1 MDAKTLK
8 ALEFEKILQAVS
20 HHTASKEAKD
30 KVMSIMPSAYLA
42 EIQEMLQEVSEAD
55 KILYEYGSSL
65 SFAIDDITV
74 ALDKASKMSVLSMGE
89 VLRVAIMLRV
99 ASSLRAS
106 IMKVPDQ
113 NVARIK
119 SRAGRL
125 YLDETLEKDIE
136 RSIISDSEMSDNA
149 SNELRIIRQRIKKM
163 GESIKAKLQTYIS
176 GSEYSKI
183 IQDNI
188 VTIRGDRYVVPV
200 KVECKN
206 AMPGL
211 IHDQSASGQT
221 VYIEPLAIVE
231 MNNTLKT
238 YMLEEDMEIERI
250 LRDFTYRISSGV
262 DDLRENYE
270 IITDLDVIFA
280 KAKYANLNKARMPLM
295 NDKGIVNISRGRH
308 PLIAKEKVVPTNIYL
323 GDKFDMLF
331 ITGPNTGGKT
341 VSLKLVGLFELM
353 AMSGLFIPCFEC
365 ELSVFTN
372 IFSDVGDEQSIENNL
387 STFSSH
393 IANIVRITENLDSK
407 SLILLD
413 ELGAGT
419 DPTEGASLA
428 VSISDF
434 IKNSS
439 AKAIIT
445 THFNEL
451 KEYAVVTDRVENA
464 SMDFD
469 PITYSPTYKLIIGTP
484 GASNAL
490 AISQKLGLNPE
501 IIAKAKASI
510 QKGKI
515 EFENVLASLEEARK
529 NAVENEEK
537 TKAMLEEAKVVAR
550 NAEQERNRLFVQR
563 ERLNENVK
571 KETKRLVQEAMSE
584 ANEIIDTLKSLI
596 DDPTEHNLFEARR
609 LRKSLT
615 KYVVDEI
622 NEFQGFGEEADGEIR
637 VGDTVLVQ
645 PLKVEGVVTSINE
658 NKATASVK
666 LGTLN
671 SNFKLKDLVKLKSA
685 KNTVVV
691 QQKSAHGIK
700 PRTDAFVPEIN
711 LIGQTV
717 MEASHTLTEYIDK
730 ALLAHVNEIRV
741 IHGHGSGKLRDG
753 MQRLLKKHASIDSIR
768 DGGYYEGGRGVT
780 IATLKR

>member
-1 MDAKTLK
+1 MDTKTLK
-8 ALEFEKILQAVS
+8 ALEFSKILNAISQ
-20 HHTASKEAKD
+20 HTASAEART
-30 KVMSIMPSAYLA
+30 KVMEIMPSSQLA
-42 EIQEMLQEVSEAD
+42 EINEMLAEVAEAD

-65 SFAIDDITV
+65 SFAIDDITDS
-74 ALDKASKMSVLSMGE
+74 LDKASKMSVLGMGE

-99 ASSLRAS
+99 ASSLRKS
-106 IMKVPDQ
+106 IIKVPTDE
-113 NVARIK
+113 VFRIK

-125 YLDETLEKDIE
+125 YLDESLEKDIE
-136 RSIISDSEMSDNA
+136 HAIISDTEMSDNA

-163 GESIKAKLQTYIS
+163 GESIKIKLQSYIS

-188 VTIRGDRYVVPV
+188 VTIRAGRYVVPV

-206 AMPGL
+206 AMAGL

-238 YMLEEDMEIERI
+238 YMLDEEMEIERI
-250 LRDFTYRISSGV
+250 LRDFTYRISVGV
-262 DDLRENYE
+262 DYLRENYT

-280 KAKYANLNKARMPLM
+280 KAKYANLHKARMPIM

-308 PLIAKEKVVPTNIYL
+308 PLIPRDQVVPTNIYL
-323 GDKFDMLF
+323 GEKFDMLF

-353 AMSGLFIPCFEC
+353 AMSGIFIPCFEC
-365 ELSVFTN
+365 ELSVFSN
-372 IFSDVGDEQSIENNL
+372 IFSDVGDEQSIERNL

-393 IANIVRITENLDSK
+393 IANIVRITENMDST

-419 DPTEGASLA
+419 DPTEGAALA

-434 IKNSS
+434 IKKSN

-469 PITYSPTYKLIIGTP
+469 PLTYSPTYKLIIGTP

-490 AISQKLGLNPE
+490 AISQKLGLNSE
-501 IIAKAKASI
+501 IITKAKDSI
-510 QKGKI
+510 QQGKV
-515 EFENVLASLEEARK
+515 EFENVLASLEESRK
-529 NAVENEEK
+529 NAVLNEDK
-537 TKAMLEEAKVVAR
+537 TKTLLEEAKVVAK

-571 KETKRLVQEAMSE
+571 NETKRLVQEAMEE
-584 ANEIIDTLKSLI
+584 ANAIITSLKDML
-596 DDPTEHNLFEARR
+596 DDPTEQKLFEARK

-615 KYVVDEI
+615 NYVVDES
-622 NEFQGFGEEADGEIR
+622 NEFQGFGEEEDGEIR
-637 VGDTVLVQ
+637 VGDNVLVQ
-645 PLKVEGVVTSINE
+645 PLKVEGVVSSINDG
-658 NKATASVK
+658 KKTATVK
-666 LGTLN
+666 LGTLI
-671 SNFKLKDLVKLKSA
+671 STFKLSDLLKVKSKKPVYVPHKKSQGR
-685 KNTVVV
+685 TL
-691 QQKSAHGIK
+691 
-700 PRTDAFVPEIN
+700 RTDSFVPEIN

-717 MEASHTLTEYIDK
+717 MEASHTLNEFIDK
-730 ALLAHVNEIRV
+730 ALLAQVNEIRV
-741 IHGHGSGKLRDG
+741 IHGHGSGKLREG
-753 MQRLLKKHASIDSIR
+753 MQRLLKRHGSIDTIR

-780 IATLKR
+780 IATIKR